1 MPMMKW
7 IRGHKFYGT
16 HAICA
21 VLLSALIFSFL
32 YPCHEYIGYST
43 GSITLGYDICDDSPC
58 LTAKAKYQGVMP
70 IDSMDFPNTESA
82 VLWIFA
88 HLIFHPPKA

>member
-1 MPMMKW
+1 MKW

-16 HAICA
+16 HAVCA

-32 YPCHEYIGYST
+32 YPCHEYTGYNT

-58 LTAKAKYQGVMP
+58 LSVKARHQGVMLGVFSHLP
-70 IDSMDFPNTESA
+70 KTES
-82 VLWIFA
+82 VIPRIFS
-88 HLIFHPPKA
+88 HSIFHPPRA